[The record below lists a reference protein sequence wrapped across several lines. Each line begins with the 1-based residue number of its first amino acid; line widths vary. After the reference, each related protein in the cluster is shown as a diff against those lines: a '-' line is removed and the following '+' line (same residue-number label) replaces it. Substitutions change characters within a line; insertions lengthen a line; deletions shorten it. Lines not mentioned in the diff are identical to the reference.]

1 MNEHNRVSET
11 KGWRY
16 SMEPGDGT
24 HYEFSLVSCN
34 PRVTYGVGTDTSE
47 FVTLVIHSPGSG
59 AYEVRRSALREPAM
73 HYIRYLYRHFTA
85 ANYTLAAIVLACS
98 ILVDDAGELDR
109 AAAEMLK
116 ANALLHEED

>member
-1 MNEHNRVSET
+1 MNRASET

-24 HYEFSLVSCN
+24 HYEFSLVSCD
-34 PRVTYGVGTDTSE
+34 PRTARGVGVDTSK
-47 FVTLVIHSPGSG
+47 FITLVLHNPGAG
-59 AYEVRRSALREPAM
+59 AYEVRRSELQEPAM
-73 HYIRYLYRHFTA
+73 HYIRYLRKHFTP